1 MGSAFGIG
9 NMLNKNAHSTI
20 DLSVCRSAR
29 AGISMGDKSA
39 QKKKFIVETARQVF
53 REKGFKEVT
62 MKDIVEACD
71 ISRGGLYLY
80 FQNTREIFEEVLR
93 LEQEDADDVFEAG
106 ISREATP
113 SDVLAL
119 FLKEQKRELLNRK
132 HSLNKAVYE
141 YFFENPV
148 SSKDHL
154 LKRQFDAAV
163 YIIEKLIEAGV
174 ESGEFYCED
183 ARGAARNIMYVLEG
197 LKIVS
202 ETRGISEAAVDREIM
217 YVMQGLIAEE

>member
-1 MGSAFGIG
+1 
-9 NMLNKNAHSTI
+9 
-20 DLSVCRSAR
+20 
-29 AGISMGDKSA
+29 MGDKSA

-53 REKGFKEVT
+53 KKKGFKEVT

-80 FQNTREIFEEVLR
+80 FQNTKEIFEEVLK

-106 ISREATP
+106 ISKEATP

-119 FLKEQKRELLNRK
+119 FLKEQKKELLNRK
-132 HSLNKAVYE
+132 HSLNKGVYE

-148 SSKDHL
+148 SSKDNL

-174 ESGEFYCED
+174 ENGEFYCED
-183 ARGAARNIMYVLEG
+183 SRGAARNIMYVLEG
-197 LKIVS
+197 LKIAS
-202 ETRGISEAAVDREIM
+202 ETRGISEAVVDREIM

>member
-1 MGSAFGIG
+1 MS
-9 NMLNKNAHSTI
+9 
-20 DLSVCRSAR
+20 
-29 AGISMGDKSA
+29 DKSA

-53 REKGFKEVT
+53 KEKGYKEVT

-80 FQNTREIFEEVLR
+80 FQNTKEIFEEVLK

-106 ISREATP
+106 ISDEATP

-119 FLKEQKRELLNRK
+119 FLKEQKRELLSK
-132 HSLNKAVYE
+132 KLSLNKAVYE
-141 YFFENPV
+141 YFFMNQVP
-148 SSKDHL
+148 SKDNL
-154 LKRQFDAAV
+154 LKKQFDAAV
-163 YIIEKLIEAGV
+163 YIIENLIEAGV

-183 ARGAARNIMYVLEG
+183 PRGAARNIMYVLEG
-197 LKIVS
+197 MKIAS
-202 ETRGISEAAVDREIM
+202 ETRGINEAMIDREIM